1 MILGVSFGK
10 IRECICDVDLFKHLL
25 SCSDYVYN
33 GYYINSVDSSNYNTA
48 RGFNYHQGP
57 VSGSAIAIMTI
68 VNNNHNSL

>member
-1 MILGVSFGK
+1 MWLGHTMSCCVVKRDNVIIIL
-10 IRECICDVDLFKHLL
+10 I

-57 VSGSAIAIMTI
+57 VSGIAIHFQVI
-68 VNNNHNSL
+68 VSTFTSFRV